1 MPPHTSGRRLGGPLS
16 QTNSMLDARQSLSS
30 YLSSS
35 NSSNRLLNR
44 KLLAPQ
50 FRPSEISPTMLAT
63 SSNFSTVKNLT
74 KENSKP
80 KSRRTVQGDLCR
92 CKMSLKRY
100 FPTTNSLKWASVR
113 RPNSKL
119 TQSLP
124 TWKWAK
130 RTVRSRISWCT
141 PIQTLMMTMTLWWT
155 KGIRTSQK
163 AVREKTVRCGL
174 RSKEICRTMSAAV
187 KPTAGVR
194 GTTPARNRANYM
206 IPWKTIR
213 WLGKR

>member
-1 MPPHTSGRRLGGPLS
+1 MTQSSFHTMRILPIQLASAVLPFLTMRALLTAWKSDAPRPTPKCAFRTILKLRMCFNFKSIRCLSRQTRSSLQKKCRVCASSARKVNSHSSQLYSEATPASSNLMPPHTSGRRLGGPQS

-80 KSRRTVQGDLCR
+80 KSRRTVQGDLCK
-92 CKMSLKRY
+92 CKMSSKRY
-100 FPTTNSLKWASVR
+100 FPTTNSLK
-113 RPNSKL
+113 
-119 TQSLP
+119 
-124 TWKWAK
+124 
-130 RTVRSRISWCT
+130 
-141 PIQTLMMTMTLWWT
+141 
-155 KGIRTSQK
+155 
-163 AVREKTVRCGL
+163 
-174 RSKEICRTMSAAV
+174 
-187 KPTAGVR
+187 
-194 GTTPARNRANYM
+194 
-206 IPWKTIR
+206 
-213 WLGKR
+213 